1 MNQTSGFKGYLSEAE
16 KSKFTITAGI
26 IGASF
31 LILQFVLP
39 FVFMLFMLPSM
50 MFFQKDMFQMQDM
63 GKSTVIN
70 NQLWYETSSI
80 GPQKNSSSS
89 PIINKVSIDKQQEP
103 EKVCE
108 LNVDSP
114 WFMADKSDLWYISS
128 SVIGKIK
135 NNKPEAFANTKMLGD
150 IYRPF
155 LYQGNPTVIENT
167 PEGFFLTT
175 FKDNNW
181 QAGKKLSL
189 TGSNEA
195 SKLNAVQVVV
205 LKNNEV
211 YIFARFDSIIYF
223 RKGFP
228 FEGEDQKQE
237 WEPITPSSYKWDTAS
252 INGTPAV
259 FYTDKSSQ
267 RGFNSTVNGLKLV
280 DGKWT
285 NFFKYQTPIMDKL
298 TVHSQEGGKFIIA
311 ATSFPGSFYIIKA
324 ENDKVIEKI
333 RHGRNFPFPKGMMA
347 MMFIPHIF
355 SFILPV
361 VLAIILSSLMFKYR
375 ICYYTAEDK
384 KEVAYASLTRRAMSQ
399 IIDSA
404 FAGGPMVLGGIFMF
418 HNLFDMEK
426 LINST
431 SPVFMLSGF
440 LFILA
445 GAGWGFICLFL
456 FSWWEG
462 SCGQTP
468 GKKLLGIQ
476 VLGVDLQPCGFGRA
490 IVRNLLKFVDG
501 FLQFMVGIM
510 LIALTENW
518 QRIGDMAARTI
529 VVRKSTTDQ
538 ALPHTP

>member
-1 MNQTSGFKGYLSEAE
+1 MKMNQSSRFKGYLSETE

-31 LILQFVLP
+31 LILQFILP

-50 MFFQKDMFQMQDM
+50 MFFQKDMFKIQNM
-63 GKSTVIN
+63 GKSAVIKD
-70 NQLWYETSSI
+70 QLWYEISSI
-80 GPQKNSSSS
+80 GPRNDSST
-89 PIINKVSIDKQQEP
+89 PIIKKVSIDKQQEP

-114 WFMADKSDLWYISS
+114 WLMTDKSDLWYISS
-128 SVIGKIK
+128 SAIGKIK
-135 NNKPEAFANTKMLGD
+135 NNKPEPFRNTKMLGD
-150 IYRPF
+150 IYKPF
-155 LYQGNPTVIENT
+155 FYQGKPAVIEKT
-167 PEGFFLTT
+167 PEGFFLVT
-175 FKDNNW
+175 FKDGNW
-181 QAGKKLSL
+181 QAGKKMSL

-195 SKLNAVQVVV
+195 SKLNGVQVVIQ
-205 LKNNEV
+205 NNNDV

-223 RKGFP
+223 QKGFT
-228 FEGEDQKQE
+228 FEDEPKKQ
-237 WEPITPSSYKWDTAS
+237 WKPVTPSSYKWDAAS
-252 INGTPAV
+252 INGKLAV
-259 FYTDKSSQ
+259 FYTDKGHH
-267 RGFNSTVNGLKLV
+267 RGFNSTLNGVKLL

-285 NFFKYQTPIMDKL
+285 DFFKYQTPIMDKL
-298 TVHSQEGGKFIIA
+298 IVHSLQGEKFIIV

-324 ENDKVIEKI
+324 ENNKVIEKI
-333 RHGRNFPFPKGMMA
+333 RHGNSFPFPKGMMA
-347 MMFIPHIF
+347 MMFIPHVF

-361 VLAIILSSLMFKYR
+361 ILAIVLSSLMFKYR

-404 FAGGPMVLGGIFMF
+404 FAGGPMIVGGIFMF
-418 HNLFDMEK
+418 HSFFDFEK
-426 LINST
+426 LITSNS
-431 SPVFMLSGF
+431 PFFMLSGF

-468 GKKLLGIQ
+468 GKWCLGIK
-476 VLGVDLQPCGFGRA
+476 VLGTDLKPCGFGRA

-529 VVRKSTTDQ
+529 VIKKETSMM
-538 ALPHTP
+538 